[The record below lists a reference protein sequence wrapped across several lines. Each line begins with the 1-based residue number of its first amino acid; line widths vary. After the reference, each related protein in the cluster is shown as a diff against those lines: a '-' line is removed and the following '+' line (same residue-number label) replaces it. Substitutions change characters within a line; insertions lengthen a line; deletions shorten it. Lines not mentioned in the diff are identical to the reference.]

1 MVERIL
7 ETLRATGMGASS
19 AASMGVA
26 SQGILVRDNRSR
38 LCHPLQHRGVA
49 PAPSEGQEHGISGAA
64 IGFMNF
70 QAVAGSFA
78 LVAISEMGDKTQ
90 LLAFSLA
97 ARFKKPIPIM
107 GGILVATILNHGL
120 ASSVGQWV
128 SNRVPPDLMA
138 FILAALFIG
147 FGIWTLKPDQMDE
160 VDDRPTYGAFL
171 TTTFLFFLAEMG
183 DKTQLATVA
192 LAARYHSVATV
203 TIGTTMG
210 MMLSDG
216 LAVFL
221 GEKLAGTAQ
230 MKWIRWAAAGLFL
243 LFGVA
248 SLLAGFN
255 SL

>member
-1 MVERIL
+1 M
-7 ETLRATGMGASS
+7 
-19 AASMGVA
+19 
-26 SQGILVRDNRSR
+26 D
-38 LCHPLQHRGVA
+38 
-49 PAPSEGQEHGISGAA
+49 
-64 IGFMNF
+64 F

-97 ARFKKPIPIM
+97 ARFKKPIPVM

-128 SNRVPPDLMA
+128 SDRVPANIMA
-138 FILAALFIG
+138 FILAAMFIG
-147 FGIWTLKPDQMDE
+147 FGIWTLKPDEMDE
-160 VDDRPTYGAFL
+160 VDDSPKFGAFL
-171 TTTFLFFLAEMG
+171 TTAFLFFLAEMG

-203 TIGTTMG
+203 TVGTTMG

-243 LFGVA
+243 VFGVA
-248 SLLAGFN
+248 SLIAG
-255 SL
+255 LRAG

>member
-1 MVERIL
+1 MDI
-7 ETLRATGMGASS
+7 
-19 AASMGVA
+19 
-26 SQGILVRDNRSR
+26 
-38 LCHPLQHRGVA
+38 
-49 PAPSEGQEHGISGAA
+49 
-64 IGFMNF
+64 

-107 GGILVATILNHGL
+107 GGILAATILNHGL

-128 SNRVPPDLMA
+128 STRVPSSLMA
-138 FILAALFIG
+138 FILAAMFIG
-147 FGIWTLKPDQMDE
+147 FGIWTLKPDAMDE
-160 VDDRPTYGAFL
+160 AEDRPTYGAFL
-171 TTTFLFFLAEMG
+171 TTAFLFFLAEMG

-192 LAARYHSVATV
+192 LAARYHSVTTV

-221 GEKLAGTAQ
+221 GERLAGTAQ
-230 MKWIRWAAAGLFL
+230 MKWIRWAAAGMFL
-243 LFGVA
+243 LFGIA
-248 SLLAGFN
+248 SLVAGVRTD
-255 SL
+255 

>member
-1 MVERIL
+1 MAGSVQPGVAAVLHGTPDERGVAKNFQGRILGHVPKFSLVPMECHCRRRSSDAGGICSTQAFREPAAVGAKNVADGTHHPRALAVRPLRRSWLPGILRVAAGVFRKLHTGPRGRRARTLGGPIPQMATGCPPLSMVPANVRPCSTSRMVERIL

-97 ARFKKPIPIM
+97 ARFK
-107 GGILVATILNHGL
+107 
-120 ASSVGQWV
+120 
-128 SNRVPPDLMA
+128 
-138 FILAALFIG
+138 
-147 FGIWTLKPDQMDE
+147 
-160 VDDRPTYGAFL
+160 
-171 TTTFLFFLAEMG
+171 
-183 DKTQLATVA
+183 
-192 LAARYHSVATV
+192 
-203 TIGTTMG
+203 
-210 MMLSDG
+210 
-216 LAVFL
+216 
-221 GEKLAGTAQ
+221 
-230 MKWIRWAAAGLFL
+230 
-243 LFGVA
+243 
-248 SLLAGFN
+248 
-255 SL
+255 